1 MKICIER
8 SDRMGDMILTL
19 PVIQGIKDKNPH
31 AIVHVIA
38 SQKNSKICKQFSL
51 IDKIFEKSKLSSS
64 FNNLT
69 KSIRAEKYDYYFT
82 FSPGWFGLRLGFFS
96 KSKFKS
102 SLILKSRYSSNLF
115 SKLDQIFFSKIF
127 YSLSLVI
134 DRFRSLKTNKNIH
147 QTNMMMDLISKSG
160 VAVSRKTQTKF
171 MIITH
176 HALTMSRMDRLF
188 GVTMAER
195 LFNNVFILNK
205 SKPVCILHLSSKWV
219 NNYYSEEN
227 FNDLL
232 KLLNEK
238 EILIYLTTDETT
250 KNKFNKIFETF
261 DAVEDPSNIQ
271 KSEKSILIC
280 NNFNF
285 EDWTSLL
292 NQADYVIT
300 PESGCTHIAS
310 LTKCKLAV
318 IYDADNS
325 PNSIRHEY
333 APWNKEYLALETN
346 DKELNRK
353 LLNFI

>member
-19 PVIQGIKDKNPH
+19 PVIQGIKEKNPH

-38 SQKNSKICKQFSL
+38 SQKNSKICNQFSL

-160 VAVSRKTQTKF
+160 VAISRKTQTKF
-171 MIITH
+171 M
-176 HALTMSRMDRLF
+176 
-188 GVTMAER
+188 
-195 LFNNVFILNK
+195 FNNVFILNK

-261 DAVEDPSNIQ
+261 DAVEDPSDIQ

-325 PNSIRHEY
+325 PNSIRQEY

-346 DKELNRK
+346 DNELNQK

>member
-19 PVIQGIKDKNPH
+19 PVIQGIKEKNPH

-38 SQKNSKICKQFSL
+38 SQKNSKICNQFSL

-64 FNNLT
+64 FNDLT

-160 VAVSRKTQTKF
+160 VAISRKTQTKF
-171 MIITH
+171 M
-176 HALTMSRMDRLF
+176 
-188 GVTMAER
+188 
-195 LFNNVFILNK
+195 FNNVFILNK

-261 DAVEDPSNIQ
+261 DAVEDPSDIQ

-285 EDWTSLL
+285 ENWTSLL

-325 PNSIRHEY
+325 PNSIRNEY

>member
-19 PVIQGIKDKNPH
+19 PVIQGIKEKNPH

-38 SQKNSKICKQFSL
+38 SQKNSKICNQFSL

-64 FNNLT
+64 FNDLT

-160 VAVSRKTQTKF
+160 VATSRKTQTKF
-171 MIITH
+171 M
-176 HALTMSRMDRLF
+176 
-188 GVTMAER
+188 
-195 LFNNVFILNK
+195 FNNVFILNK

-219 NNYYSEEN
+219 NNYCSEEN
-227 FNDLL
+227 FNNLL

-261 DAVEDPSNIQ
+261 YAVEDPSDIQ

>member
-19 PVIQGIKDKNPH
+19 PVIQGIKEKNPH

-38 SQKNSKICKQFSL
+38 SQKNSKICNQFSL

-64 FNNLT
+64 FNDLT

-160 VAVSRKTQTKF
+160 VAISRKTQTKF
-171 MIITH
+171 M
-176 HALTMSRMDRLF
+176 
-188 GVTMAER
+188 
-195 LFNNVFILNK
+195 FNNVFILNK

-261 DAVEDPSNIQ
+261 DAVEDHSDIQ

>member
-19 PVIQGIKDKNPH
+19 PVIQGIKEKNPH

-38 SQKNSKICKQFSL
+38 SQKNSKICNQFSL

-64 FNNLT
+64 FNDLT

-134 DRFRSLKTNKNIH
+134 DRFISLKTNKNIH

-160 VAVSRKTQTKF
+160 VAISRKTQTKF
-171 MIITH
+171 M
-176 HALTMSRMDRLF
+176 
-188 GVTMAER
+188 
-195 LFNNVFILNK
+195 FNNVFILNK

-261 DAVEDPSNIQ
+261 DAVEDPSDIQ

-353 LLNFI
+353 LSNFI

>member
-1 MKICIER
+1 
-8 SDRMGDMILTL
+8 
-19 PVIQGIKDKNPH
+19 
-31 AIVHVIA
+31 
-38 SQKNSKICKQFSL
+38 
-51 IDKIFEKSKLSSS
+51 
-64 FNNLT
+64 
-69 KSIRAEKYDYYFT
+69 
-82 FSPGWFGLRLGFFS
+82 
-96 KSKFKS
+96 
-102 SLILKSRYSSNLF
+102 
-115 SKLDQIFFSKIF
+115 
-127 YSLSLVI
+127 
-134 DRFRSLKTNKNIH
+134 
-147 QTNMMMDLISKSG
+147 MMMDLISKSG

-171 MIITH
+171 M
-176 HALTMSRMDRLF
+176 
-188 GVTMAER
+188 
-195 LFNNVFILNK
+195 FNNVFILNK

>member
-64 FNNLT
+64 FNDLT

-160 VAVSRKTQTKF
+160 VAISRKTQTKF
-171 MIITH
+171 M
-176 HALTMSRMDRLF
+176 
-188 GVTMAER
+188 
-195 LFNNVFILNK
+195 FNNVFILNK

-261 DAVEDPSNIQ
+261 DAVEDPSDIQ

>member
-19 PVIQGIKDKNPH
+19 PVIQGIKEKNPH

-38 SQKNSKICKQFSL
+38 SEKNSKICNQFSL

-64 FNNLT
+64 FNDLT

-102 SLILKSRYSSNLF
+102 SLILKSRYSSSLF

-134 DRFRSLKTNKNIH
+134 DRFKSLKTNKNIH

-160 VAVSRKTQTKF
+160 VAISRKTQTKF
-171 MIITH
+171 M
-176 HALTMSRMDRLF
+176 
-188 GVTMAER
+188 
-195 LFNNVFILNK
+195 FNNVFILNK

-261 DAVEDPSNIQ
+261 DAVEDPSDIQ
-271 KSEKSILIC
+271 KSKKSILIC

>member
-8 SDRMGDMILTL
+8 SDRMGDMILTF
-19 PVIQGIKDKNPH
+19 PIIQAIKEKNPH

-38 SQKNSKICKQFSL
+38 SQKNSKICNQFSL

-64 FNNLT
+64 FNDLT

-102 SLILKSRYSSNLF
+102 SLILKSRYNSNLF

-147 QTNMMMDLISKSG
+147 QTYMMMDLISKSG
-160 VAVSRKTQTKF
+160 VAISRKTQTKF
-171 MIITH
+171 M
-176 HALTMSRMDRLF
+176 
-188 GVTMAER
+188 
-195 LFNNVFILNK
+195 FNNVFILNK

-261 DAVEDPSNIQ
+261 DAVEDPSDIQ

-325 PNSIRHEY
+325 PNSIKHEY

-346 DKELNRK
+346 DKELNQK
-353 LLNFI
+353 LFNFI

>member
-19 PVIQGIKDKNPH
+19 SVIQAVKEKNPQ
-31 AIVHVIA
+31 AIIHVIA
-38 SQKNSKICKQFSL
+38 SQKNIKICKQYRL
-51 IDKIFEKSKLSSS
+51 IDKIFEKPKISSS
-64 FNNLT
+64 FNKLRN
-69 KSIRAEKYDYYFT
+69 SVRAENYDYYFA

-102 SLILKSRYSSNLF
+102 SLILKSRYNSNVFSKFGQIIF
-115 SKLDQIFFSKIF
+115 SKLF
-127 YSLSLVI
+127 YSKSLI
-134 DRFRSLKTNKNIH
+134 INRFITLQENKNIH
-147 QTNMMMDLISKSG
+147 QTNMMMDLVSKSG
-160 VAVSRKTQTKF
+160 IAINRKTQTKF
-171 MIITH
+171 FFDNIFT
-176 HALTMSRMDRLF
+176 LKK
-188 GVTMAER
+188 
-195 LFNNVFILNK
+195 N
-205 SKPVCILHLSSKWV
+205 KPVCVIHLSSKWV
-219 NNYYSEEN
+219 NHYYSEDD

-238 EILIYLTTDETT
+238 DIFIYLTTDETT
-250 KNKFNKIFETF
+250 KNKFSKIFDTY
-261 DAVEDPSNIQ
+261 DAIEDPSDIQ
-271 KSEKSILIC
+271 KSKKNTLIC

-285 EDWTSLL
+285 ENWTSLL

-353 LLNFI
+353 LSNFI

>member
-38 SQKNSKICKQFSL
+38 SQKNSKICNQFSL

-160 VAVSRKTQTKF
+160 VAISRKTQTKF
-171 MIITH
+171 M
-176 HALTMSRMDRLF
+176 
-188 GVTMAER
+188 
-195 LFNNVFILNK
+195 FNNVFILNK

-261 DAVEDPSNIQ
+261 DAVEDPSDIQ

>member
-19 PVIQGIKDKNPH
+19 PVIQAIKEKNPH
-31 AIVHVIA
+31 AIIHVIA
-38 SQKNSKICKQFSL
+38 SQKNIKICKQYSL

-69 KSIRAEKYDYYFT
+69 KSISAERYDYYFT

-102 SLILKSRYSSNLF
+102 SLILKSRYNSNVFSKFGQIIF
-115 SKLDQIFFSKIF
+115 SKLF
-127 YSLSLVI
+127 YSKSLVI
-134 DRFRSLKTNKNIH
+134 DRFKTLQENKNIH
-147 QTNMMMDLISKSG
+147 QTNMMMNLVAKSG
-160 VAVSRKTQTKF
+160 IAISRKTQT
-171 MIITH
+171 
-176 HALTMSRMDRLF
+176 
-188 GVTMAER
+188 
-195 LFNNVFILNK
+195 NFIFTNSFTLNK
-205 SKPVCILHLSSKWV
+205 NHPVCIIHLSSKWI
-219 NNYYSEEN
+219 NDYYSEDD
-227 FNDLL
+227 FNNLL

-238 EILIYLTTDETT
+238 DIFIYLTTDETT
-250 KNKFNKIFETF
+250 KNKFSKIFENF
-261 DAVEDPSNIQ
+261 DAVEDPSDIQ
-271 KSEKSILIC
+271 NNEKNILIC

-285 EDWTSLL
+285 ENWTSLL

-318 IYDADNS
+318 IYDTDNS
-325 PNSIRHEY
+325 PNSIKHEY

-346 DKELNRK
+346 DKELNQK
-353 LLNFI
+353 LFSFI

>member
-19 PVIQGIKDKNPH
+19 PVIQGIKEKNPH

-38 SQKNSKICKQFSL
+38 SQKNSKICNQFSL

-160 VAVSRKTQTKF
+160 VAISRKTQTKF
-171 MIITH
+171 M
-176 HALTMSRMDRLF
+176 
-188 GVTMAER
+188 
-195 LFNNVFILNK
+195 FNNVFILNK

-261 DAVEDPSNIQ
+261 DAVEDPSDIQ

>member
-1 MKICIER
+1 
-8 SDRMGDMILTL
+8 MGDMILTL
-19 PVIQGIKDKNPH
+19 PVIQGIKEKNPH

-38 SQKNSKICKQFSL
+38 SQKNSKICNQFSL

-64 FNNLT
+64 FNDLT

-160 VAVSRKTQTKF
+160 VAISRKTQTKF
-171 MIITH
+171 M
-176 HALTMSRMDRLF
+176 
-188 GVTMAER
+188 
-195 LFNNVFILNK
+195 FNNVFILNK
-205 SKPVCILHLSSKWV
+205 SKPVCILHLSSKWI

-232 KLLNEK
+232 KSLNEK

-261 DAVEDPSNIQ
+261 DAVEDPSDIQ

-285 EDWTSLL
+285 ENWTSLL

>member
-38 SQKNSKICKQFSL
+38 SQKNSKICNQFSL

-160 VAVSRKTQTKF
+160 VAISRKTQTKF
-171 MIITH
+171 M
-176 HALTMSRMDRLF
+176 
-188 GVTMAER
+188 
-195 LFNNVFILNK
+195 FNNVFILNK

-250 KNKFNKIFETF
+250 KNKFNKIFKTF
-261 DAVEDPSNIQ
+261 DAVDDPSNIQ

>member
-19 PVIQGIKDKNPH
+19 PVIQAIKEKNPH
-31 AIVHVIA
+31 AIIHVIA
-38 SQKNSKICKQFSL
+38 SQKNLKICKQYSL

-64 FNNLT
+64 FNNL
-69 KSIRAEKYDYYFT
+69 KESISAERYNYYFT

-102 SLILKSRYSSNLF
+102 SLILKSRYNSNVFSKFGQIIF
-115 SKLDQIFFSKIF
+115 SKLF
-127 YSLSLVI
+127 YSKSLVI
-134 DRFRSLKTNKNIH
+134 DRFKTLKENKNIH
-147 QTNMMMDLISKSG
+147 QTNMMMDLVTKNGI
-160 VAVSRKTQTKF
+160 AISRKTQT
-171 MIITH
+171 
-176 HALTMSRMDRLF
+176 
-188 GVTMAER
+188 
-195 LFNNVFILNK
+195 NFIFTNSFTLNK
-205 SKPVCILHLSSKWV
+205 NHPVCIIHLSSKWI
-219 NNYYSEEN
+219 NKYYSEEN

-238 EILIYLTTDETT
+238 DILIYLTTDETT
-250 KNKFNKIFETF
+250 KNKFSKIFETF
-261 DAVEDPSNIQ
+261 DVVEDPNNIE
-271 KSEKSILIC
+271 KSAKSILIC

-285 EDWTSLL
+285 ENWTSLL

-310 LTKCKLAV
+310 LAQCELAV

-346 DKELNRK
+346 DKELNQK